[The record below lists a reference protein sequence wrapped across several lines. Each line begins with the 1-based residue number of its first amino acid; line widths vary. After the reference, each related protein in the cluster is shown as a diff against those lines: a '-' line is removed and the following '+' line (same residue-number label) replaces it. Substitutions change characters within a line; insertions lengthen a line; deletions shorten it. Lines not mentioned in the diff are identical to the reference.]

1 MAQKRMFD
9 KTITNSDDFLELPDS
24 SQVLYFHLNM
34 NADDDGFVNN
44 WKSIIRM
51 TGTKEDDLKILIA
64 KSFVI
69 PFDSGVIVIKHWRIN
84 NYLRNDRYKETN
96 YKQELSMLNTNDNGE
111 YLLSNND
118 IGIPLVYPVK
128 NSIDKNSIEENRIVY
143 NTSKVNDNFAQEF
156 ELIWSKYP
164 NKKGKDNARKDFIKA
179 RKEGIT
185 YDTIDKG
192 LDNYIAYVKLNK
204 IEARFIAHG
213 STWMHQRR
221 WNDEY
226 TGKDVNVSS
235 IITNTKEYQDML
247 KEGLI
252 K

>member
-9 KTITNSDDFLELPDS
+9 KRVVESDKFLDLPNSS
-24 SQVLYFHLNM
+24 KALYFMAGM
-34 NADDDGFVNN
+34 NADDKGFFQP
-44 WKSIIRM
+44 RM
-51 TGTKEDDLKILIA
+51 LQKLCGFTDDDFKILIA
-64 KSFVI
+64 KGYFI
-69 PFDSGVIVIKHWRIN
+69 AFESGVLVITDWNKNNWLDSRRIQETEYIDELNMLKLINEKYELN
-84 NYLRNDRYKETN
+84 NTCLASAKQMLRENR
-96 YKQELSMLNTNDNGE
+96 
-111 YLLSNND
+111 
-118 IGIPLVYPVK
+118 
-128 NSIDKNSIEENRIVY
+128 IEENRIEENNIVY

-185 YDTIDKG
+185 YDAIDKG

-204 IEARFIAHG
+204 LEQRYILHG